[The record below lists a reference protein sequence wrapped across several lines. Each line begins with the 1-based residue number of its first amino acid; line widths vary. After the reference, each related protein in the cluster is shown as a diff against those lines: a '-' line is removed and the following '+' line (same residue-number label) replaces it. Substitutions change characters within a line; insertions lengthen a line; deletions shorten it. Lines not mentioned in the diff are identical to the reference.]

1 LNGPRAR
8 EEVVKEPAVEEIA
21 MRASS
26 AVRRV
31 TGLVNAATLAVA
43 AEAAAAADVVPDP
56 DLDQDPAED
65 LQDRDPEIAEDTL
78 AADHVIVADPD
89 LVSAKNDLAP
99 LFVRKRET
107 NLAIDL
113 ATDLLSAN
121 VTDLAPDPVKD
132 VKQSRKQTAMITVRL
147 MPPLMIKSKA

>member
-1 LNGPRAR
+1 
-8 EEVVKEPAVEEIA
+8 
-21 MRASS
+21 
-26 AVRRV
+26 
-31 TGLVNAATLAVA
+31 LVMSHNLYLTIFFLF
-43 AEAAAAADVVPDP
+43 E
-56 DLDQDPAED
+56 
-65 LQDRDPEIAEDTL
+65 DRDPEIAEDTL